1 MLTPFFLQTGLL
13 LIGAILLPAGAATML
28 VPDPTHRLIVIV
40 AAGVA
45 VALGLAGLGLLTRR
59 QEAARVK
66 QSGSTKAAAAPVSDV
81 KNQAAVVLAAAVTQR
96 LKQNSAWLLDDLASA
111 ALRLRAT
118 GEGLAEVTN
127 SANQQALLVSD
138 AADETASH
146 GDRAATA
153 AGGLVKSVQQIAA
166 HVDQAV
172 GAAEAAQGAG
182 QTAQRTMDGLTQAAA
197 AISEVSTLITEIAGQ
212 TNLLALNATIEA
224 ARAGAAGKGF
234 AVVASEVKA
243 LATRTAQATE
253 DIGEQIAVIQTVASE
268 MGSVIAEILGQIKD
282 LQSNAKEVSYI
293 LNDHEGAAA
302 QVTALVDRMA
312 AGARKVRDG
321 IGEVGS
327 AAIRGGANVLD
338 LLNAADD
345 VSDRSNRLRL
355 AVDEAVRGTDGVAGS
370 TAAQG

>member
-1 MLTPFFLQTGLL
+1 MLTPFFLQAGLL
-13 LIGAILLPAGAATML
+13 LVCAILLPAGAATNL
-28 VPDPTHRLIVIV
+28 LPDPDHRLIVLVIAG
-40 AAGVA
+40 AAA
-45 VALGLAGLGLLTRR
+45 VVGLAGLRLLTRR
-59 QEAARVK
+59 QEAARGQNGVPR
-66 QSGSTKAAAAPVSDV
+66 APAPGLTINA
-81 KNQAAVVLAAAVTQR
+81 KNQAAMVLAAAVTQR
-96 LKQNSAWLLDDLASA
+96 LKQNSAWLLDDLTSA
-111 ALRLRAT
+111 ALRLRVT

-153 AGGLVKSVQQIAA
+153 AGGLVKSVQQISTHINHAVDAA
-166 HVDQAV
+166 N
-172 GAAEAAQGAG
+172 AAESAG

-234 AVVASEVKA
+234 AVVAGEVKA

-282 LQSNAKEVSYI
+282 LQSNTKEVSYI
-293 LNDHEGAAA
+293 LQDHEGAAG
-302 QVTALVDRMA
+302 QVTSLVDRMA
-312 AGARKVRDG
+312 SGARKVRDG

-345 VSDRSNRLRL
+345 VSDRSHRLRL
-355 AVDEAVRGTDGVAGS
+355 AVDEAVRGTAGTEGAEAS
-370 TAAQG
+370 

>member
-13 LIGAILLPAGAATML
+13 LIVAILLPAGVATSFL
-28 VPDPTHRLIVIV
+28 GDPMQRLIVLLAAAA
-40 AAGVA
+40 AAGLA
-45 VALGLAGLGLLTRR
+45 LAGLVVLTRR
-59 QEAARVK
+59 QDTANGNRLARTETGAAK
-66 QSGSTKAAAAPVSDV
+66 PIEIKS
-81 KNQAAVVLAAAVTQR
+81 QAGLALAAAVTQR
-96 LKQNSAWLLDDLASA
+96 LKQNSAWLLDDLTLA
-111 ALRLRAT
+111 AQRLRAT

-153 AGGLVKSVQQIAA
+153 AGGLVKSVQQITS
-166 HVDQAV
+166 HIDQAV

-182 QTAQRTMDGLTQAAA
+182 QTAQRTMEGLTQAAA

-234 AVVASEVKA
+234 AVVAGEVKS

-253 DIGEQIAVIQTVASE
+253 DIGVQIGIIQTVTSE
-268 MGSVIAEILGQIKD
+268 MSGVIAEILTQIQD
-282 LQSNAKEVSYI
+282 LQSNTKEVSYI
-293 LNDHEGAAA
+293 LHDHHGAAG

-312 AGARKVRDG
+312 SGARKVRDG
-321 IGEVGS
+321 ISEVGS

-345 VSDRSNRLRL
+345 VADRSQRLRL
-355 AVDEAVRGTDGVAGS
+355 AVDEAVRGTSGAEEAS
-370 TAAQG
+370 